1 MRITRRMKH
10 RVLAATIVAGAIGLT
25 AAGATAFTNSTTFSN
40 SNTTVGYGSETVSGA
55 VVTSISYGLSADGS
69 TINSVTFIAQG
80 NTSGSSAKVGFSTIS
95 TSGTA
100 QPTTDCGTG
109 VYNGSTETTYICN
122 NDSAGIDQ
130 AVADVEA
137 TNIVVS

>member
-25 AAGATAFTNSTTFSN
+25 AAGATAFTNSTTFTN
-40 SNTTVGYGSETVSGA
+40 TNTTVGYGSETVSGA

-69 TINSVTFIAQG
+69 TINSVTFVAQG
-80 NTSGSSAKVGFSTIS
+80 DTSGSAAKVGFSTIS

-100 QPTTDCGTG
+100 QATTDCAAGTYVSGTG
-109 VYNGSTETTYICN
+109 TTYVCN
-122 NDSAGIDQ
+122 NGGSGIGQ

-137 TNIVVS
+137 TNIVVD